1 MFSLLLALMGTVT
14 AAVVDRVAAVVD
26 DEVITLSEVYELGR
40 TFIDERTSQGEGTA
54 AQRRA
59 AELEVLDSIIR
70 RRMITQYLQQIEMD
84 VNDEHIER
92 AIDDVARRH
101 GVERTDLRAEV
112 ERSGVT
118 WGTYREEIRAS
129 LREQSFGQMIRS
141 RVVENEDQIRDAY
154 GRMQAGAD
162 LPLVVEL
169 GAIYLAY
176 AAVEAKE
183 AALQKAEMIRARV
196 ISGESFGALSA
207 EFDNGPYG
215 AKDGAMG
222 SYSEGELVDVLN
234 GPAFSVEV
242 GAVSAPVI
250 TEQGVFLLEVRGR
263 EKQPLRPYE
272 EVRDEIAARIYEGQI
287 EREKDTWY
295 QQRRRTASVEIHLE
309 EVTEQ

>member
-196 ISGESFGALSA
+196 TSGESFGALSA

>member
-183 AALQKAEMIRARV
+183 AALQKAEMIRGRV
-196 ISGESFGALSA
+196 TSGESFGALSA

-215 AKDGAMG
+215 AKDGDMG

-242 GAVSAPVI
+242 GAVSAPI
-250 TEQGVFLLEVRGR
+250 TTEQGVFLLEIRSR